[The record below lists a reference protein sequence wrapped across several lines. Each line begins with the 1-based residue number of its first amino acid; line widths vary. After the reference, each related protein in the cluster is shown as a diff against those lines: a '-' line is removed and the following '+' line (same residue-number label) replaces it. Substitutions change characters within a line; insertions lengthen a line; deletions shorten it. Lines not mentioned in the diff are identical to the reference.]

1 MKVLIRVLTISCGLF
16 VLACNPPVQEQ
27 KPPAAAG
34 TKPGKLIATTFNS
47 GFSLAHDTYNGISA
61 AGDGRIYYVLSS
73 QSHETGGQ
81 MYRFDPATSEITH
94 LGDLTAACGEVGL
107 NTIVQGKSH
116 VNFVEAGGKLYFAT
130 HIGYYSIID
139 GMEKMG
145 IPPPG
150 FKPYPGGHF
159 LAYDIKT
166 ETTEDLG
173 IAPNGEGILTMNMD
187 TLRGLIYGITW
198 PTGHLLRLDIAARVL
213 TDLGP
218 VTGEGENGVG
228 RNFRVI
234 CRSIA
239 IDPISGTAYLTNAEG
254 DILQCRPG
262 QNSVEVLVGEDMR
275 KDYFGQFEPS
285 SPGSMGYNWRQVVW
299 SEADSC
305 IYGVHGNSG
314 YLFRFNPRIPLLELL
329 DRVTSE
335 PSRRSGMHD
344 QFSYGYLGFTLGPDR
359 ETLYYLTGGPIYENG
374 VRIRGKSSTAMGEA
388 KGLENLHL
396 ITWHI
401 PTGRYRDH
409 GPVFYPDGQRPLY
422 VNSIAIGGDAQVY
435 TLARITENG
444 HTRSDLIAIP
454 GPF

>member
-1 MKVLIRVLTISCGLF
+1 MNTSARFLAISIGLISLG
-16 VLACNPPVQEQ
+16 CNPPVREQ
-27 KPPAAAG
+27 KPPAADDVG
-34 TKPGKLIATTFNS
+34 PGRLIATTFNS
-47 GFSLAHDTYNGISA
+47 GFPLAHDTYNGISA
-61 AGDGRIYYVLSS
+61 ASDGRIYYVLSS

-81 MYRFDPATSEITH
+81 MYRYDPATSEITH
-94 LGDLTAACGEVGL
+94 LGDLTAACGEEGS
-107 NTIVQGKSH
+107 NSIAQGKSH

-159 LAYDIKT
+159 LAYDLNAGT
-166 ETTEDLG
+166 FDDLG
-173 IAPNGEGILTMNMD
+173 IAPHGEGILTMNMD
-187 TLRGLIYGITW
+187 TLRGLMYGITW
-198 PTGHLLRLDIAARVL
+198 PTGHLLRLDIATRVL
-213 TDLGP
+213 SDFGP
-218 VTGEGENGVG
+218 VTGEGENGLG

-262 QNSVEVLVGEDMR
+262 QDSVEVLVGEDMR

-329 DRVTSE
+329 DRITSE

-374 VRIRGKSSTAMGEA
+374 VRVRGKSSTAMGEA

-422 VNSIAIGGDAQVY
+422 VNSIAIGSDAGVY